1 VSGRR
6 GLSRR
11 QALGLLAGGAVALGA
26 GGVTLLRRE
35 GDDGPA
41 PTDPEGLRDALV
53 TIGARYLAL
62 HPEDAAL
69 ADLLAALGDSADDL
83 VAAPG
88 AALRAR
94 QDAIAA
100 EHVDGVTVDL
110 DGWVLARTECRIAAV
125 VALA

>member
-1 VSGRR
+1 M
-6 GLSRR
+6 SRR
-11 QALGLLAGGAVALGA
+11 QVLGLLAGGAVALGA
-26 GGVTLLRRE
+26 GGIVVLQRDADE
-35 GDDGPA
+35 GPA
-41 PTDPEGLRDALV
+41 PADPAGLRDALV

-69 ADLLAALGDSADDL
+69 ADLLAALGGDGGPDADADGI

-94 QDAIAA
+94 QAAIAD
-100 EHVDGVTVDL
+100 EHATGDTADV
-110 DGWVLARTECRIAAV
+110 DGWVLARTECRVAAV

>member
-1 VSGRR
+1 M
-6 GLSRR
+6 SRR

-26 GGVTLLRRE
+26 GGLAMLRR
-35 GDDGPA
+35 DDEEPA

-53 TIGARYLAL
+53 TIGARYLVL
-62 HPEDAAL
+62 HPADAAR
-69 ADLLAALGDSADDL
+69 ADIVAALGTDDAGADEI

-100 EHVDGVTVDL
+100 EHAAADTADV
-110 DGWVLARTECRIAAV
+110 DGWVLARSECRIAAL